1 MTPPPVVLPV
11 TVFPVAGEAV
21 ADLSG
26 IFVPVEGSMEV
37 PWVIRLVLDI
47 PTTDD
52 GIVIAGASEKV
63 KGIVDGDGHEGI
75 RRT

>member
-1 MTPPPVVLPV
+1 VLPDA
-11 TVFPVAGEAV
+11 VFTVAGDAV

-26 IFVPVEGSMEV
+26 IFPPVAGSAEP
-37 PWVIRLVLDI
+37 PWTVRLVLDI

-75 RRT
+75 WRT